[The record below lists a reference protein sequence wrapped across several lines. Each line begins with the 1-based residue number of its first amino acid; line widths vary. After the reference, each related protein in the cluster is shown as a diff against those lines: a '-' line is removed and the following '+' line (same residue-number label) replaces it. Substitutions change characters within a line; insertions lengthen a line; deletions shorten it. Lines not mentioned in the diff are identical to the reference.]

1 MSALIKDMVW
11 VIEAAFDYIDA
22 IPDEAASRF
31 PAMPGFDREFANEV
45 LAKAKIA
52 LARVSEQDYK
62 RKSPRGVKEMA
73 YKIKYENNTVNNF
86 CFSCGKVT
94 LHIWKSYPAPKKMR
108 THGVLTQRVG
118 WLSCLECKKEHE
130 QG

>member
-62 RKSPRGVKEMA
+62 RKSPRGVK
-73 YKIKYENNTVNNF
+73 
-86 CFSCGKVT
+86 S
-94 LHIWKSYPAPKKMR
+94 
-108 THGVLTQRVG
+108 
-118 WLSCLECKKEHE
+118 
-130 QG
+130 